1 MAKAT
6 KPGNIAVSGIKETV
20 TNEPTVKQDGTT
32 ASQAKKEEA
41 AATKTA
47 ASAKTG
53 TTTKSSSSTGKSS
66 SSASAVPAGVSAA
79 VPYSQQFYA
88 ALAAGIPSGL
98 NVDEYIA
105 QDKAANAAKAVMAN
119 AKGNVPYTNI
129 APIDYVDIAQQK
141 AELRQRQNLEE
152 ARTKEAVNYAV
163 ASGIND
169 LQRNL
174 QDAKG
179 LYQTQRNQVDADEAK
194 ALDNQVLYAE
204 ARGDR
209 GGIGK
214 SQYGSIRNTAANNR
228 AAVNSAQVKLTADTN
243 RQIADLRAKGEF
255 EKADKVLAISSK
267 YLTELQ
273 NLEKWAK
280 EKNIGVQEFN
290 AKLSQWQNEYALD
303 VGKYLTD
310 TELEAAKLSGVFTN
324 GATTGD
330 YRNAVNNRYATS
342 ARALIDA
349 GIVPSAEQLAAM
361 GWTPEQYWIYRMT
374 SQGQS
379 PSY

>member
-1 MAKAT
+1 MAKAS

-41 AATKTA
+41 AAAKTA
-47 ASAKTG
+47 ASTKTS
-53 TTTKSSSSTGKSS
+53 TTTKSSSSAGKSS
-66 SSASAVPAGVSAA
+66 SSVSGAAVPAAA
-79 VPYSQQFYA
+79 IPYSQQFYA

-98 NVDEYIA
+98 NVDESIA

-119 AKGNVPYTNI
+119 ARGNVPYTNI

-141 AELRQRQNLEE
+141 AELRARQNLEE
-152 ARTKEAVNYAV
+152 ARAKEAVNYAV

-179 LYQTQRNQVDADEAK
+179 MYQTQRNQVDADEAK

-214 SQYGSIRNTAANNR
+214 SQYGSIQNTAANNR

-255 EKADKVLAISSK
+255 EKADKVLAISNK

-280 EKNIGVQEFN
+280 EKNVGVQEFN
-290 AKLSQWQNEYALD
+290 AKLSEWQNEYALD

-310 TELEAAKLSGVFTN
+310 TELNAAKLSGVFPN
-324 GATTGD
+324 GATTAD

-349 GIVPSAEQLAAM
+349 GIVPSAEQLSSM
-361 GWTPEQYWIYRMT
+361 GWTPEQYWVYRMAT
-374 SQGQS
+374 GG
-379 PSY
+379 